1 MSAMYVGIN
10 IPAHR
15 GEGIL
20 GPNSRL
26 TEGLKYYI
34 EIFRLLWISIIAI
47 GGGSTGLLLGDL
59 SKIKVTIATAGLLLV
74 LLFLVLLR
82 RPDGYIRQIITGLKE
97 DTDA

>member
-1 MSAMYVGIN
+1 MGSS
-10 IPAHR
+10 
-15 GEGIL
+15 GERREDVQL
-20 GPNSRL
+20 RDNKHL
-26 TEGLKYYI
+26 TETLKYHT

-59 SKIKVTIATAGLLLV
+59 SKIKVTLATAGLLLV

-82 RPDGYIRQIITGLKE
+82 RLDRYIRQIISSLKE